1 MYAVCVINHE
11 CMHKKVRYL
20 DKARNTPEKCNPK
33 EAGLF
38 SEMKVFG
45 AEFTDFK
52 CVLEVSLDLAEHMY
66 DKKNWQPGFVKNF
79 IYNDKN

>member
-20 DKARNTPEKCNPK
+20 DKTRNTPEKCNPK

-38 SEMKVFG
+38 SEVKVFG
-45 AEFTDFK
+45 VEFTDFK
-52 CVLEVSLDLAEHMY
+52 LLL
-66 DKKNWQPGFVKNF
+66 
-79 IYNDKN
+79 